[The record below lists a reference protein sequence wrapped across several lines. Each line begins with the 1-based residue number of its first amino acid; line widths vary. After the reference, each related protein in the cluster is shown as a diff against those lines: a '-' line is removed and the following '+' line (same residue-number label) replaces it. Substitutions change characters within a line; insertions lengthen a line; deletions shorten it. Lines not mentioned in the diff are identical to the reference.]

1 MQQMYLS
8 INSISKSKEY
18 TYLNV
23 CLLYTMIRQIF
34 WLAYEICYIAFVLL
48 SVFYLNPVT
57 DKINVLKCCRFA
69 LILHVIGKIT
79 SN

>member
-8 INSISKSKEY
+8 IYSISKSKEY
-18 TYLNV
+18 IYLNV

-48 SVFYLNPVT
+48 SVFLFKSSYW
-57 DKINVLKCCRFA
+57 
-69 LILHVIGKIT
+69 
-79 SN
+79 